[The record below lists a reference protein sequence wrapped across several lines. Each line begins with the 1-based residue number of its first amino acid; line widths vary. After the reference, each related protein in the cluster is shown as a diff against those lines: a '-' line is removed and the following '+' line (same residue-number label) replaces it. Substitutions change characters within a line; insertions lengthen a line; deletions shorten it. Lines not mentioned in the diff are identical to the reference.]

1 MSSEG
6 NRMAGAGLI
15 NWLLTDPLGEEIGE
29 GVVGGLLA
37 GLPGLA
43 ADQSLGQTALQ
54 TASAIAG
61 GIGFGMVGRKVGAW
75 AGDKLHEG
83 ALKDQGSMVA
93 TLARTLGSETTA
105 EGMGDQLRQVKG
117 VIEESLIQD
126 RSAQMAREA
135 AADPGAFAAKHGI
148 TAEMFNRMRPSVEN
162 GRVVHQA
169 LKMAEGLDPDT
180 RQRFLDQ
187 LLKEYEP
194 VENAISKAAA
204 GSIDEGL
211 GRASKEWKKTS
222 IQDPEGAQKFKQMFG
237 TDPAEMMES
246 LRGKAKPVTGRHVGR
261 AVGRLLGDEIGV
273 LGGLAAGSALAS
285 AMGMQSPKDR
295 RIEEL
300 ERQLRQQ
307 GA

>member
-1 MSSEG
+1 MSEG

-15 NWLLTDPLGEEIGE
+15 NWLLTDPLGEEVGE

-43 ADQSLGQTALQ
+43 ADQSAGQTALQ
-54 TASAIAG
+54 TAAAIAG
-61 GIGFGMVGRKVGAW
+61 GIGFGMAGRKVGAW

-83 ALKDQGSMVA
+83 ALKDQDGMVA
-93 TLARTLGSETTA
+93 TLARTLGSETMA

-117 VIEESLIQD
+117 VIEESLIKD

-135 AADPGAFAAKHGI
+135 AADPAAFARKHGI

-162 GRVVHQA
+162 GRVVHQT
-169 LKMAEGLDPDT
+169 LKMAEGLDPEM
-180 RQRFLDQ
+180 RQRLLDQ

-211 GRASKEWKKTS
+211 GRASEEWRKASIRDPKK
-222 IQDPEGAQKFKQMFG
+222 GQKFRQVLG
-237 TDPAEMMES
+237 IDPAEMMES

-261 AVGRLLGDEIGV
+261 AIGRVFGDEIGV
-273 LGGLAAGSALAS
+273 LGGLAAGSVLAS
-285 AMGMQSPKDR
+285 ALGMQSPKDR

-300 ERQLRQQ
+300 ERQVSR
-307 GA
+307 GAG